1 MSDFEAIET
10 REQFEEAVK
19 DRLEQERETVRRE
32 FSGCLSPE
40 AVEEKYKEYL
50 SPKEA
55 EEKYK
60 GYLSPEDAAN
70 KDATIAKYEKESKR
84 VKVAMENGIPYEL
97 AGKLSGGTEDEMKK
111 DAEAFSKFLKNIL
124 VFMNAHPA
132 GHRLLQKKPPL
143 QHSATTATIRL
154 YLPDGSRAIISRHM
168 CCHSLCS
175 EMPQKKNFGHGAG
188 NAGFCRPISAPN
200 SSWKK

>member
-60 GYLSPEDAAN
+60 GIYPRKMRRTKTPRSQS
-70 KDATIAKYEKESKR
+70 T
-84 VKVAMENGIPYEL
+84 
-97 AGKLSGGTEDEMKK
+97 
-111 DAEAFSKFLKNIL
+111 
-124 VFMNAHPA
+124 
-132 GHRLLQKKPPL
+132 
-143 QHSATTATIRL
+143 
-154 YLPDGSRAIISRHM
+154 
-168 CCHSLCS
+168 
-175 EMPQKKNFGHGAG
+175 KKNRKG
-188 NAGFCRPISAPN
+188 
-200 SSWKK
+200 

>member
-97 AGKLSGGTEDEMKK
+97 AGKLSGETEDEMKK
-111 DAEAFSKFLKNIL
+111 DAEAFSKFLKGKTTYPNFTRDTDNKDDSIRVIL
-124 VFMNAHPA
+124 S
-132 GHRLLQKKPPL
+132 RLVD
-143 QHSATTATIRL
+143 TF
-154 YLPDGSRAIISRHM
+154 ISRI
-168 CCHSLCS
+168 SLT
-175 EMPQKKNFGHGAG
+175 MLPV
-188 NAGFCRPISAPN
+188 PN
-200 SSWKK
+200 PHNTVCVLSWEEARHWQSRSSGYSSS

>member
-1 MSDFEAIET
+1 MHRNKGTKKTDSKILKRRWKQRFFNIQKYQNHRIKRGKENKKLSDFEAIET

-32 FSGCLSPE
+32 FSGYLSPE

-50 SPKEA
+50 SPKDA

-70 KDATIAKYEKESKR
+70 KDAAIAKYEKESKR

-97 AGKLSGGTEDEMKK
+97 AGKLSGETEDEMKK
-111 DAEAFSKFLKNIL
+111 DAEAFSKFLKGKTTYPNFTRDTDNKDDSIRE
-124 VFMNAHPA
+124 AT
-132 GHRLLQKKPPL
+132 KKML
-143 QHSATTATIRL
+143 NNL
-154 YLPDGSRAIISRHM
+154 KG
-168 CCHSLCS
+168 
-175 EMPQKKNFGHGAG
+175 E
-188 NAGFCRPISAPN
+188 
-200 SSWKK
+200 

>member
-32 FSGCLSPE
+32 FSGYLSPE

-97 AGKLSGGTEDEMKK
+97 AGKLSGSKQNTEKYKK
-111 DAEAFSKFLKNIL
+111 IF
-124 VFMNAHPA
+124 
-132 GHRLLQKKPPL
+132 R
-143 QHSATTATIRL
+143 
-154 YLPDGSRAIISRHM
+154 SRT
-168 CCHSLCS
+168 
-175 EMPQKKNFGHGAG
+175 
-188 NAGFCRPISAPN
+188 
-200 SSWKK
+200 

>member
-1 MSDFEAIET
+1 MEMHRNKGTKKTDSKILKRRWKQRFFNIQKYQNHRIKRGKENKKMSDFEAIET

-32 FSGCLSPE
+32 FSGYLSPE

-50 SPKEA
+50 SPKDA

-70 KDATIAKYEKESKR
+70 KDAAIAKYEKESKR

-97 AGKLSGGTEDEMKK
+97 AGKLSGETEDEMKK
-111 DAEAFSKFLKNIL
+111 DAEAFSKFLKGKTTYPNFTRDTDNKDDSIRE
-124 VFMNAHPA
+124 AT
-132 GHRLLQKKPPL
+132 KKML
-143 QHSATTATIRL
+143 NNL
-154 YLPDGSRAIISRHM
+154 KG
-168 CCHSLCS
+168 
-175 EMPQKKNFGHGAG
+175 E
-188 NAGFCRPISAPN
+188 
-200 SSWKK
+200 

>member
-32 FSGCLSPE
+32 FCGYLSPE

-111 DAEAFSKFLKNIL
+111 DAEAFSKFLKGKTTYPNFTRDTDNKDDSIRE
-124 VFMNAHPA
+124 AT
-132 GHRLLQKKPPL
+132 KKML
-143 QHSATTATIRL
+143 NNL
-154 YLPDGSRAIISRHM
+154 KG
-168 CCHSLCS
+168 
-175 EMPQKKNFGHGAG
+175 E
-188 NAGFCRPISAPN
+188 
-200 SSWKK
+200 

>member
-84 VKVAMENGIPYEL
+84 VKWQWKTEFPTNLQGSCQ
-97 AGKLSGGTEDEMKK
+97 GK
-111 DAEAFSKFLKNIL
+111 
-124 VFMNAHPA
+124 
-132 GHRLLQKKPPL
+132 QKTK
-143 QHSATTATIRL
+143 
-154 YLPDGSRAIISRHM
+154 
-168 CCHSLCS
+168 
-175 EMPQKKNFGHGAG
+175 
-188 NAGFCRPISAPN
+188 
-200 SSWKK
+200 

>member
-32 FSGCLSPE
+32 FSGYLSPE
-40 AVEEKYKEYL
+40 AV
-50 SPKEA
+50 

-111 DAEAFSKFLKNIL
+111 DAEAFSKFLKGETTYPNFTRDTDNKDDSIRE
-124 VFMNAHPA
+124 AT
-132 GHRLLQKKPPL
+132 KKML
-143 QHSATTATIRL
+143 NNL
-154 YLPDGSRAIISRHM
+154 KG
-168 CCHSLCS
+168 
-175 EMPQKKNFGHGAG
+175 E
-188 NAGFCRPISAPN
+188 
-200 SSWKK
+200 

>member
-32 FSGCLSPE
+32 FSGYLSPE

-60 GYLSPEDAAN
+60 GYLSRKMRRTKTPRSQS
-70 KDATIAKYEKESKR
+70 T
-84 VKVAMENGIPYEL
+84 
-97 AGKLSGGTEDEMKK
+97 
-111 DAEAFSKFLKNIL
+111 
-124 VFMNAHPA
+124 
-132 GHRLLQKKPPL
+132 
-143 QHSATTATIRL
+143 
-154 YLPDGSRAIISRHM
+154 
-168 CCHSLCS
+168 
-175 EMPQKKNFGHGAG
+175 KKNRKG
-188 NAGFCRPISAPN
+188 
-200 SSWKK
+200 

>member
-32 FSGCLSPE
+32 FSGYLSPE

-50 SPKEA
+50 SPKDA

-70 KDATIAKYEKESKR
+70 KDAAIAKYEKEIEKGKSS
-84 VKVAMENGIPYEL
+84 N
-97 AGKLSGGTEDEMKK
+97 GKLNS
-111 DAEAFSKFLKNIL
+111 
-124 VFMNAHPA
+124 
-132 GHRLLQKKPPL
+132 
-143 QHSATTATIRL
+143 IRT
-154 YLPDGSRAIISRHM
+154 YREVVRGNRRRNEERCGS
-168 CCHSLCS
+168 L
-175 EMPQKKNFGHGAG
+175 F
-188 NAGFCRPISAPN
+188 
-200 SSWKK
+200 

>member
-32 FSGCLSPE
+32 FSGYLSPE
-40 AVEEKYKEYL
+40 AV
-50 SPKEA
+50 

-111 DAEAFSKFLKNIL
+111 DAEAFSTYPNFTRDTDNKDDSIREATKKMLNNLK
-124 VFMNAHPA
+124 
-132 GHRLLQKKPPL
+132 G
-143 QHSATTATIRL
+143 
-154 YLPDGSRAIISRHM
+154 
-168 CCHSLCS
+168 
-175 EMPQKKNFGHGAG
+175 E
-188 NAGFCRPISAPN
+188 
-200 SSWKK
+200 

>member
-55 EEKYK
+55 EEKYNAFTIPSQYRPLIDTAVNVTASDGEYK
-60 GYLSPEDAAN
+60 NPVACTSLAKAN
-70 KDATIAKYEKESKR
+70 GNLFFCIPKATNNYIF
-84 VKVAMENGIPYEL
+84 I
-97 AGKLSGGTEDEMKK
+97 
-111 DAEAFSKFLKNIL
+111 DAEWEIK
-124 VFMNAHPA
+124 
-132 GHRLLQKKPPL
+132 
-143 QHSATTATIRL
+143 
-154 YLPDGSRAIISRHM
+154 
-168 CCHSLCS
+168 
-175 EMPQKKNFGHGAG
+175 
-188 NAGFCRPISAPN
+188 
-200 SSWKK
+200 

>member
-1 MSDFEAIET
+1 MNRNKGTKKTDSKILKRRWKQRFFNIQKYQNHRIKRGKENKKMSDFEAIET

-32 FSGCLSPE
+32 FSGYLSPE

-50 SPKEA
+50 SPKDA

-70 KDATIAKYEKESKR
+70 KDAAIAKYEKESKR

-97 AGKLSGGTEDEMKK
+97 AGKLSGEKEDEMKK
-111 DAEAFSKFLKNIL
+111 DAEAFSKFLKGKTTYPNFTRDTDNKDDSIRE
-124 VFMNAHPA
+124 AT
-132 GHRLLQKKPPL
+132 KKML
-143 QHSATTATIRL
+143 NNL
-154 YLPDGSRAIISRHM
+154 KG
-168 CCHSLCS
+168 
-175 EMPQKKNFGHGAG
+175 E
-188 NAGFCRPISAPN
+188 
-200 SSWKK
+200 

>member
-70 KDATIAKYEKESKR
+70 KDATIAKGKSGNGKR
-84 VKVAMENGIPYEL
+84 NSLRTCREVVRGNRRRNEE
-97 AGKLSGGTEDEMKK
+97 
-111 DAEAFSKFLKNIL
+111 
-124 VFMNAHPA
+124 
-132 GHRLLQKKPPL
+132 R
-143 QHSATTATIRL
+143 R
-154 YLPDGSRAIISRHM
+154 GS
-168 CCHSLCS
+168 
-175 EMPQKKNFGHGAG
+175 F
-188 NAGFCRPISAPN
+188 F
-200 SSWKK
+200 

>member
-1 MSDFEAIET
+1 MHRNKGTKKTDSKILKRRWKQRFFNIQKYQNHRIKRGKENKKMSDFEAIET

-32 FSGCLSPE
+32 FSGYLSPE

-50 SPKEA
+50 SPKDA

-70 KDATIAKYEKESKR
+70 KDAAIAKYEKESKR

-97 AGKLSGGTEDEMKK
+97 AGKLSGETEDEMKK
-111 DAEAFSKFLKNIL
+111 DAEAFSKFLKGKTTYPNFTRDTDNKDDSIRE
-124 VFMNAHPA
+124 AT
-132 GHRLLQKKPPL
+132 KKML
-143 QHSATTATIRL
+143 NNL
-154 YLPDGSRAIISRHM
+154 KG
-168 CCHSLCS
+168 
-175 EMPQKKNFGHGAG
+175 E
-188 NAGFCRPISAPN
+188 
-200 SSWKK
+200 

>member
-40 AVEEKYKEYL
+40 AV
-50 SPKEA
+50 

-97 AGKLSGGTEDEMKK
+97 AGKLSGETEDEMKK
-111 DAEAFSKFLKNIL
+111 DAEAFSKFLKGKTTYPNFTRDTDNKDDSIRE
-124 VFMNAHPA
+124 AT
-132 GHRLLQKKPPL
+132 KKML
-143 QHSATTATIRL
+143 NNL
-154 YLPDGSRAIISRHM
+154 KG
-168 CCHSLCS
+168 
-175 EMPQKKNFGHGAG
+175 E
-188 NAGFCRPISAPN
+188 
-200 SSWKK
+200 

>member
-32 FSGCLSPE
+32 FSGYLSPE

-50 SPKEA
+50 SPK
-55 EEKYK
+55 
-60 GYLSPEDAAN
+60 DAAN

-111 DAEAFSKFLKNIL
+111 DAEAFSKFLKGKTTYPNFTRDTDNKDDSIRE
-124 VFMNAHPA
+124 AT
-132 GHRLLQKKPPL
+132 KKML
-143 QHSATTATIRL
+143 NNL
-154 YLPDGSRAIISRHM
+154 KG
-168 CCHSLCS
+168 
-175 EMPQKKNFGHGAG
+175 E
-188 NAGFCRPISAPN
+188 
-200 SSWKK
+200 

>member
-84 VKVAMENGIPYEL
+84 
-97 AGKLSGGTEDEMKK
+97 GKRNSLRTCREVVRGNRRRNEE
-111 DAEAFSKFLKNIL
+111 
-124 VFMNAHPA
+124 
-132 GHRLLQKKPPL
+132 R
-143 QHSATTATIRL
+143 R
-154 YLPDGSRAIISRHM
+154 GS
-168 CCHSLCS
+168 
-175 EMPQKKNFGHGAG
+175 F
-188 NAGFCRPISAPN
+188 F
-200 SSWKK
+200 

>member
-55 EEKYK
+55 EEM
-60 GYLSPEDAAN
+60 
-70 KDATIAKYEKESKR
+70 KDGVFTVQVR
-84 VKVAMENGIPYEL
+84 LNCEN
-97 AGKLSGGTEDEMKK
+97 
-111 DAEAFSKFLKNIL
+111 
-124 VFMNAHPA
+124 
-132 GHRLLQKKPPL
+132 
-143 QHSATTATIRL
+143 
-154 YLPDGSRAIISRHM
+154 
-168 CCHSLCS
+168 
-175 EMPQKKNFGHGAG
+175 
-188 NAGFCRPISAPN
+188 
-200 SSWKK
+200 

>member
-32 FSGCLSPE
+32 FSGYLSPE

-50 SPKEA
+50 SPKDA

-70 KDATIAKYEKESKR
+70 KDAAIAKYEKGKSSNGKR
-84 VKVAMENGIPYEL
+84 N
-97 AGKLSGGTEDEMKK
+97 S
-111 DAEAFSKFLKNIL
+111 
-124 VFMNAHPA
+124 
-132 GHRLLQKKPPL
+132 
-143 QHSATTATIRL
+143 IRTCREVVRGNRRRNEERC
-154 YLPDGSRAIISRHM
+154 GS
-168 CCHSLCS
+168 L
-175 EMPQKKNFGHGAG
+175 F
-188 NAGFCRPISAPN
+188 
-200 SSWKK
+200 

>member
-32 FSGCLSPE
+32 FSGYLSPE

-50 SPKEA
+50 SPKDA

-70 KDATIAKYEKESKR
+70 KDAAIAKYEKESKR
-84 VKVAMENGIPYEL
+84 VKVAMEK
-97 AGKLSGGTEDEMKK
+97 GKTTYPNFTRDTDNKDDSIREATKK
-111 DAEAFSKFLKNIL
+111 MLNNLK
-124 VFMNAHPA
+124 
-132 GHRLLQKKPPL
+132 G
-143 QHSATTATIRL
+143 
-154 YLPDGSRAIISRHM
+154 
-168 CCHSLCS
+168 
-175 EMPQKKNFGHGAG
+175 E
-188 NAGFCRPISAPN
+188 
-200 SSWKK
+200 

>member
-55 EEKYK
+55 EE
-60 GYLSPEDAAN
+60 
-70 KDATIAKYEKESKR
+70 
-84 VKVAMENGIPYEL
+84 
-97 AGKLSGGTEDEMKK
+97 
-111 DAEAFSKFLKNIL
+111 
-124 VFMNAHPA
+124 
-132 GHRLLQKKPPL
+132 
-143 QHSATTATIRL
+143 
-154 YLPDGSRAIISRHM
+154 
-168 CCHSLCS
+168 
-175 EMPQKKNFGHGAG
+175 
-188 NAGFCRPISAPN
+188 
-200 SSWKK
+200 

>member
-1 MSDFEAIET
+1 MHRNKGTKKTDSKILKRRWKQHFFNIQKYQNHRVKRGKENKKMSDFEAIET

-32 FSGCLSPE
+32 FSGYLSPE

-111 DAEAFSKFLKNIL
+111 DAEAFSKFLKGKTTYPNFTRDTDNKDDSIRE
-124 VFMNAHPA
+124 AT
-132 GHRLLQKKPPL
+132 KKML
-143 QHSATTATIRL
+143 NNL
-154 YLPDGSRAIISRHM
+154 KG
-168 CCHSLCS
+168 
-175 EMPQKKNFGHGAG
+175 E
-188 NAGFCRPISAPN
+188 
-200 SSWKK
+200 

>member
-32 FSGCLSPE
+32 FSGYLSPE

-50 SPKEA
+50 SPKDA

-70 KDATIAKYEKESKR
+70 KDAAIAKNEKESKR

-97 AGKLSGGTEDEMKK
+97 AGKLSGETEDEMKK
-111 DAEAFSKFLKNIL
+111 DAEAFSKFLKGKTTYPNFTRDTDNKDDSIRE
-124 VFMNAHPA
+124 AT
-132 GHRLLQKKPPL
+132 KKML
-143 QHSATTATIRL
+143 NNL
-154 YLPDGSRAIISRHM
+154 KG
-168 CCHSLCS
+168 
-175 EMPQKKNFGHGAG
+175 E
-188 NAGFCRPISAPN
+188 
-200 SSWKK
+200 